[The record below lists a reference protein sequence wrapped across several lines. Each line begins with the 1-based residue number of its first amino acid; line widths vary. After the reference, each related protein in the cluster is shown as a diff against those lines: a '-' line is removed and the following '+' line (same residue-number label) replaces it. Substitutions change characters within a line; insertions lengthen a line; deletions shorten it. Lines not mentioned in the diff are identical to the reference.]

1 MDAPFACTAC
11 ALLRQQVRSKVPT
24 SSGGQLV
31 LVPSSSQ
38 CQAPRELTEDDI
50 GEQVHSRGR
59 PRKGEVPGSR
69 FNLAN
74 FLAVKRKNLY
84 LETDQSR
91 VKGVAKYVCV
101 PCQREIRFVSM
112 TDMGKVLS
120 HEKAERHKRGLERL
134 RRSSEPEQ
142 ATEPLALQDGDRES
156 CPGVASSDP
165 SMLPHQL
172 EHSIKQYCW
181 AGQPRTVY
189 KDNEKDPM
197 AGAMLEQGLSSVVI
211 RSTKCERV
219 RDSRTSACAACTR
232 QARDKVMLGTL
243 AARAYDIDLVMLAF
257 KSAHGTKDEVEQFKK
272 DIQERDYFV
281 HGWAGN
287 SFKELIKGKA
297 GLQLV
302 QRIRSRF
309 DNTPAWR
316 KSESFKVFLQH
327 YLTSTSMYHDGDTQM
342 EAHNALT
349 SALAM
354 AVQEGRAQ
362 AMDLDLAARVAVGQL
377 RTDAIIEGLVTTFL
391 LRSQEALQRP
401 NSSRH
406 LKDVAA
412 MSEALSTLGRRA
424 EINALL
430 QRFGV
435 NPRAVP
441 KMPLDSGL
449 LPKAFGAM
457 GDLAQLK
464 SSIQK
469 AACHLRSVTK
479 RLHVMM
485 DETVW
490 SAAAEQCKG
499 FLEDEGNCDVILQGY
514 WSPQAED
521 QWHYLDANQWAEA
534 GVPPEK
540 LAKLS
545 LHFVVTRPDNP
556 RFCLD
561 TCMLPRAPRQR
572 TSADEM
578 LELCGTYLESATSVA
593 GGPAMYKVA

>member
-1 MDAPFACTAC
+1 MA
-11 ALLRQQVRSKVPT
+11 T
-24 SSGGQLV
+24 SSESQLV
-31 LVPSSSQ
+31 PVPPSGQ
-38 CQAPRELTEDDI
+38 RQAPPELTEDDI

-59 PRKGEVPGSR
+59 PRKGEAPGSR
-69 FNLAN
+69 FNLAK

-84 LETDQSR
+84 LETDQSH
-91 VKGVAKYVCV
+91 VKGVAKYMCV

-112 TDMGKVLS
+112 TDQAKLLN

-134 RRSSEPEQ
+134 KRSSEPEV
-142 ATEPLALQDGDRES
+142 PVSDLLALQNGDRAS
-156 CPGVASSDP
+156 CPGIASSDP
-165 SMLPHQL
+165 SMPPHQL
-172 EHSIKQYCW
+172 ERSIKQYCW

-197 AGAMLEQGLSSVVI
+197 AGAVLEQHLSSVVI
-211 RSTKCERV
+211 RSTKCDRV
-219 RDSRTSACAACTR
+219 RDSHTSACAACMK
-232 QARDKVMLGTL
+232 QARDKGMLGAVATK
-243 AARAYDIDLVMLAF
+243 AYDIDLVTLAF

-281 HGWAGN
+281 LGWAGN
-287 SFKELIKGKA
+287 SFKELIQGRS

-309 DNTPAWR
+309 DTTPAWR
-316 KSESFKVFLQH
+316 KSESFKGFLQH
-327 YLTSTSMYHDGDTQM
+327 YLTTTSMYHDGDTQM

-349 SALAM
+349 SALAG
-354 AVQEGRAQ
+354 AVQEGRVQ
-362 AMDLDLAARVAVGQL
+362 AMDVDLAARIAADLRSDAV
-377 RTDAIIEGLVTTFL
+377 IEGLVTTFL
-391 LRSQEALQRP
+391 LRSQEALQGP

-406 LKDVAA
+406 LKDLGA
-412 MSEALSTLGRRA
+412 MSEALSTLGKRS
-424 EINALL
+424 EIDALL
-430 QRFGV
+430 KRFGV
-435 NPRAVP
+435 NPRSVP
-441 KMPLDSGL
+441 KMSLDSGL

-457 GDLAQLK
+457 GNLAQLK

-469 AACHLRSVTK
+469 AACHLRSMTK

-490 SAAAEQCKG
+490 SASAEQCKG
-499 FLEDEGNCDVILQGY
+499 FLQDEGNCDVILGGY

-578 LELCGTYLESATSVA
+578 LELCGSYLESATSVA
-593 GGPAMYKVA
+593 GGPAMYNP